1 MSVTRNTVRNGLFP
15 FAFRAAET
23 TGGRSAAGLG
33 RRLFAAAAL
42 LGMVAVGSGLSAA
55 EALAAKAAA
64 IVMDARTGQV
74 LIDQDADSIVHP
86 ASLTKMMTLYL
97 TFDALDDGRLRL
109 DQQLPVS
116 SWAESMTPTKL
127 GLRAGSTL
135 KVETAILGLVTK
147 SANDAAVVLA
157 EALGGTES
165 RFAEMM
171 TRKAREI
178 GMRHTLY
185 RNASGLP
192 NMEQVTTARDYAMLS
207 RALMRDHARY
217 YPYFSRRNFV
227 YGGRTLPNHNR
238 LMSRYEGMD
247 GIKTGYT
254 VASGFNLAASA
265 VRDGRRLVGVVMG
278 GKSAVSRDN
287 RMAALLDQA
296 FGRASP
302 GRDDGPVMASLD
314 TSRSDAID
322 GEGDDDDEEP
332 VVKTKSTRAALQVAA
347 VPVAPAR
354 DVKPTHD
361 AKSTRG
367 GPSHWAVQVGAFSS
381 RAAGNKAVSQAVKQ
395 APVLLRT
402 AKASVVEA
410 KAGKDTVYRARLTG
424 MDEQDARKACA
435 FLTKHG
441 HHCVAVSPNE
451 RS

>member
-15 FAFRAAET
+15 FAFRAADT
-23 TGGRSAAGLG
+23 NGGRSSAGVG
-33 RRLFAAAAL
+33 RHLFAAAAL
-42 LGMVAVGSGLSAA
+42 LGMVAAGSGLSAA

-64 IVMDARTGQV
+64 IVVDARTGQV
-74 LIDQDADSIVHP
+74 LIDQDADAITYP

-97 TFDALDDGRLRL
+97 TFDALDDGRLTL

-116 SWAESMTPTKL
+116 SWAESMSPTKL
-127 GLRAGSTL
+127 GLRAGQTL

-178 GMRHTLY
+178 GMRHTVY

-207 RALMRDHARY
+207 RALMRDHAKY
-217 YPYFSRRNFV
+217 YPYFSRRNFA
-227 YGGRTLPNHNR
+227 YGGRTLANHNH

-265 VRDGRRLVGVVMG
+265 VRDGRRLVGVVLG

-287 RMAALLDQA
+287 KMAALLDQA
-296 FGRASP
+296 FGRPSRGNEDA
-302 GRDDGPVMASLD
+302 PVVASLD
-314 TSRSDAID
+314 TTRSDAID
-322 GEGDDDDEEP
+322 GEGDDDEEP
-332 VVKTKSTRAALQVAA
+332 VVKAKPVRASLQTAAIPVAA
-347 VPVAPAR
+347 PKEEKA
-354 DVKPTHD
+354 
-361 AKSTRG
+361 SRG
-367 GPSHWAVQVGAFSS
+367 SASSHWGVQVGAFSS
-381 RAAGNKAVSQAVKQ
+381 KAAGNKAVSQAVKQ
-395 APVLLRT
+395 APFLLRT
-402 AKASVVEA
+402 AKPSVVQA
-410 KAGKDTVYRARLTG
+410 KTGKETVYRARLTG
-424 MDEQDARKACA
+424 LDEKDARKACA
-435 FLTKHG
+435 VLTKHG
-441 HHCVAVSPNE
+441 HHCVAVSPGE
-451 RS
+451 RG

>member
-1 MSVTRNTVRNGLFP
+1 MAV
-15 FAFRAAET
+15 
-23 TGGRSAAGLG
+23 LG
-33 RRLFAAAAL
+33 AL
-42 LGMVAVGSGLSAA
+42 TLASGLSAA
-55 EALAAKAAA
+55 GALAAKATA
-64 IVMDARTGQV
+64 IVVDARSGQV
-74 LIDQDADSIVHP
+74 LYDQDADALVHP

-127 GLRAGSTL
+127 GLRAGQTL

-171 TRKAREI
+171 TRKAREL

-192 NMEQVTTARDYAMLS
+192 NMEQVTTARDYATLS
-207 RALMRDHARY
+207 RALMRDHPKY
-217 YPYFSRRNFV
+217 YPYFSRRSFV
-227 YGGRTLPNHNR
+227 YGGRTLANHNH

-278 GKSAVSRDN
+278 GKSVASRDS

-296 FGRASP
+296 FGRGERP
-302 GRDDGPVMASLD
+302 RDGEALVASLD
-314 TSRSDAID
+314 TTSSDVID

-332 VVKTKSTRAALQVAA
+332 AARAKPTRAVQVAA
-347 VPVAPAR
+347 VPVAPPVKEDKPAR
-354 DVKPTHD
+354 G
-361 AKSTRG
+361 AAATRWG
-367 GPSHWAVQVGAFSS
+367 VQVGAFSS

-395 APVLLRT
+395 APVLLRG

-410 KAGKDTVYRARLTG
+410 KTGKDKVYRARLTG
-424 MDEQDARKACA
+424 LADEKTARKACVE
-435 FLTKHG
+435 LTKHG
-441 HHCVAVSPNE
+441 HHCVAVSPGE

>member
-1 MSVTRNTVRNGLFP
+1 M
-15 FAFRAAET
+15 
-23 TGGRSAAGLG
+23 GRHL
-33 RRLFAAAAL
+33 LAAAAL

-64 IVMDARTGQV
+64 IVVDARTGQV
-74 LIDQDADSIVHP
+74 LIDQDADAITHP

-97 TFDALDDGRLRL
+97 TFDALEDGRLTL

-116 SWAESMTPTKL
+116 SWAESMSPTKL
-127 GLRAGSTL
+127 GLRAGQTL

-171 TRKAREI
+171 TRKAREL
-178 GMRHTLY
+178 GMRHTVY

-192 NMEQVTTARDYAMLS
+192 NMEQVTTARDYAALS
-207 RALMRDHARY
+207 RALMRDHAKY

-227 YGGRTLPNHNR
+227 YGGRTLANHNH

-265 VRDGRRLVGVVMG
+265 VRDGRRLVGVVLG

-287 RMAALLDQA
+287 KMAALLDQA
-296 FGRASP
+296 FGRP
-302 GRDDGPVMASLD
+302 NRGRDDAPVMASLD
-314 TSRSDAID
+314 TTRSDAVD

-332 VVKTKSTRAALQVAA
+332 EVKAKPVRASLQTAA
-347 VPVAPAR
+347 VPAPIPVAPTR
-354 DVKPTHD
+354 EE
-361 AKSTRG
+361 KSSRG
-367 GPSHWAVQVGAFSS
+367 GSSSHWGVQVGAFSS
-381 RAAGNKAVSQAVKQ
+381 KAAGNKAVSQAVKQ
-395 APVLLRT
+395 APFLLRS

-410 KAGKDTVYRARLTG
+410 KTGKETVYRARLTG
-424 MDEQDARKACA
+424 LDEKDARKACA
-435 FLTKHG
+435 VLTKHG
-441 HHCVAVSPNE
+441 HHCVAVSPGE
-451 RS
+451 RG

>member
-15 FAFRAAET
+15 FAFRAADAA
-23 TGGRSAAGLG
+23 GGRSSAGVG
-33 RRLFAAAAL
+33 RHLLAAAAL

-64 IVMDARTGQV
+64 IVVDARTGQV
-74 LIDQDADSIVHP
+74 LIDQDADAITHP

-97 TFDALDDGRLRL
+97 TFDALEDGRLTL

-116 SWAESMTPTKL
+116 SWAESMSPTKL
-127 GLRAGSTL
+127 GLRAGQTL

-171 TRKAREI
+171 TRKAREL
-178 GMRHTLY
+178 GMRHTVY

-192 NMEQVTTARDYAMLS
+192 NMEQVTTARDYAALS
-207 RALMRDHARY
+207 RALMRDHAKY

-227 YGGRTLPNHNR
+227 YGGRTLPNHNH

-265 VRDGRRLVGVVMG
+265 VRDGRRLVGVVLG

-287 RMAALLDQA
+287 KMAALLDQA
-296 FGRASP
+296 FGRP
-302 GRDDGPVMASLD
+302 NRGRDDAPVMASLD
-314 TSRSDAID
+314 TTRSDAID

-332 VVKTKSTRAALQVAA
+332 EVKAKPVRASLQTAA
-347 VPVAPAR
+347 VPAAIPAAPAR
-354 DVKPTHD
+354 EE
-361 AKSTRG
+361 KSTRG
-367 GPSHWAVQVGAFSS
+367 GSSSHWGVQVGAFSS
-381 RAAGNKAVSQAVKQ
+381 KAAGNKAVSQAVKQ
-395 APVLLRT
+395 APFLLRS
-402 AKASVVEA
+402 AKVSVVEA
-410 KAGKDTVYRARLTG
+410 KTGKETVYRARLTG
-424 MDEQDARKACA
+424 LDEKDARKACA
-435 FLTKHG
+435 VLTKHG
-441 HHCVAVSPNE
+441 HNCVAVSPGE
-451 RS
+451 RG

>member
-15 FAFRAAET
+15 FAFRGTDTA
-23 TGGRSAAGLG
+23 GGRSSAGVG
-33 RRLFAAAAL
+33 RHFLAAAAL
-42 LGMVAVGSGLSAA
+42 LGMVAVGSGLTAA

-64 IVMDARTGQV
+64 IVVDARTGQV
-74 LIDQDADSIVHP
+74 LIDQDADAIVHP

-97 TFDALDDGRLRL
+97 TFDALEDGRLSL

-116 SWAESMTPTKL
+116 SFAESMSPTKL
-127 GLRAGSTL
+127 GLRAGQTL

-147 SANDAAVVLA
+147 SANDASVVLA

-171 TRKAREI
+171 TRKAREL
-178 GMRHTLY
+178 GMRRTVY

-192 NMEQVTTARDYAMLS
+192 NMEQVTTARDYSLLS
-207 RALMRDHARY
+207 RALMRDHAKY

-227 YGGRTLPNHNR
+227 YGGRTLANHNH

-278 GKSAVSRDN
+278 GKSAGSRDN
-287 RMAALLDQA
+287 KMAALLDQA
-296 FGRASP
+296 FGRAGR

-314 TSRSDAID
+314 TTRSDAVD
-322 GEGDDDDEEP
+322 GEGDDDDEP
-332 VVKTKSTRAALQVAA
+332 VVKAKPVRAAVQMAA
-347 VPVAPAR
+347 VPAAPAR
-354 DVKPTHD
+354 ESKAARET
-361 AKSTRG
+361 G
-367 GPSHWAVQVGAFSS
+367 SHWGVQVGAFSS
-381 RAAGNKAVSQAVKQ
+381 RAAGNKAVTQAVKQ
-395 APVLLRT
+395 APFILRA

-424 MDEQDARKACA
+424 LDEKDARKACA
-435 FLTKHG
+435 VLTKHG
-441 HHCVAVSPNE
+441 HHCVAVSPGD
-451 RS
+451 RG

>member
-15 FAFRAAET
+15 FAFRGTDTA
-23 TGGRSAAGLG
+23 GGRSSAGVG
-33 RRLFAAAAL
+33 RHFLAAAAL

-64 IVMDARTGQV
+64 IVVDARTGQV
-74 LIDQDADSIVHP
+74 LIDQDADAIVHP

-97 TFDALDDGRLRL
+97 AFDALEDGRLSL

-116 SWAESMTPTKL
+116 SFAESMSPTKL
-127 GLRAGSTL
+127 GLRAGQTL

-171 TRKAREI
+171 TRKAREL
-178 GMRHTLY
+178 GMRRTVY

-207 RALMRDHARY
+207 RALMRDHAKY

-227 YGGRTLPNHNR
+227 YGGRTLANHNH

-278 GKSAVSRDN
+278 GKSAGSRDN
-287 RMAALLDQA
+287 KMAALLDQA
-296 FGRASP
+296 FGRPSR

-314 TSRSDAID
+314 TTRSDAVD
-322 GEGDDDDEEP
+322 GEGDDDDEP
-332 VVKTKSTRAALQVAA
+332 VVKARPVRAAVQMAA
-347 VPVAPAR
+347 IPAAPAR
-354 DVKPTHD
+354 ESKAARD
-361 AKSTRG
+361 AG
-367 GPSHWAVQVGAFSS
+367 SHWGVQVGAFSS

-395 APVLLRT
+395 APFILRA

-410 KAGKDTVYRARLTG
+410 KTGKDTVYRARLTG
-424 MDEQDARKACA
+424 LDEKDARKACA
-435 FLTKHG
+435 VLTKHG
-441 HHCVAVSPNE
+441 HHCVAVSPGE
-451 RS
+451 RG

>member
-1 MSVTRNTVRNGLFP
+1 M
-15 FAFRAAET
+15 
-23 TGGRSAAGLG
+23 
-33 RRLFAAAAL
+33 FAAAAL

-64 IVMDARTGQV
+64 IVIDARTGQV
-74 LIDQDADSIVHP
+74 LIDQDADAIVHP

-97 TFDALDDGRLRL
+97 TFDALDDGRLTL

-116 SWAESMTPTKL
+116 SWAESMSPTKL
-127 GLRAGSTL
+127 GLRAGQTL

-171 TRKAREI
+171 TRKAREL
-178 GMRHTLY
+178 GMRHTVY

-227 YGGRTLPNHNR
+227 YGGRTLANHNH

-287 RMAALLDQA
+287 KMAALLDQA
-296 FGRASP
+296 FGRPSRGQEDA
-302 GRDDGPVMASLD
+302 PVMASLD
-314 TSRSDAID
+314 TTRSDATD
-322 GEGDDDDEEP
+322 GEGDDDEEP
-332 VVKTKSTRAALQVAA
+332 VVKARPVRASLQTAA
-347 VPVAPAR
+347 IPVAPA
-354 DVKPTHD
+354 KEEK
-361 AKSTRG
+361 ASRG
-367 GPSHWAVQVGAFSS
+367 SASSHWGVQVGAFSS
-381 RAAGNKAVSQAVKQ
+381 KAAGNKAVSQAVKQ
-395 APVLLRT
+395 APFLLRT
-402 AKASVVEA
+402 AKPSVVQA
-410 KAGKDTVYRARLTG
+410 KTGKETVYRARLTG
-424 MDEQDARKACA
+424 LDEKDARKACA
-435 FLTKHG
+435 VLTKHG
-441 HHCVAVSPNE
+441 HHCVAVSPGE
-451 RS
+451 RG

>member
-1 MSVTRNTVRNGLFP
+1 M
-15 FAFRAAET
+15 
-23 TGGRSAAGLG
+23 GRHFL
-33 RRLFAAAAL
+33 AAAAL

-64 IVMDARTGQV
+64 IVVDARTGQV
-74 LIDQDADSIVHP
+74 LIDQDADAIVHP

-97 TFDALDDGRLRL
+97 AFDALEDGRLSL

-116 SWAESMTPTKL
+116 SFAESMTPTKL
-127 GLRAGSTL
+127 GLRAGQTL

-171 TRKAREI
+171 TRKAREL
-178 GMRHTLY
+178 GMRRTVY

-207 RALMRDHARY
+207 RALMRDHAKY

-227 YGGRTLPNHNR
+227 YGGRTLANHNH

-278 GKSAVSRDN
+278 GKSAGSRDN
-287 RMAALLDQA
+287 KMAALLDQA
-296 FGRASP
+296 FGRPSR

-314 TSRSDAID
+314 TTRSDAVD
-322 GEGDDDDEEP
+322 GEGDDDDEP
-332 VVKTKSTRAALQVAA
+332 VVKARPVRAAVQMAA
-347 VPVAPAR
+347 IPAAPAR
-354 DVKPTHD
+354 ESKAARD
-361 AKSTRG
+361 AG
-367 GPSHWAVQVGAFSS
+367 SHWGVQVGAFSS

-395 APVLLRT
+395 APFILRA

-410 KAGKDTVYRARLTG
+410 KTGKDTVYRARLTG
-424 MDEQDARKACA
+424 LDEKDARKACA
-435 FLTKHG
+435 VLTKHG
-441 HHCVAVSPNE
+441 HHCVAVSPGE
-451 RS
+451 RG

>member
-1 MSVTRNTVRNGLFP
+1 MGRN
-15 FAFRAAET
+15 
-23 TGGRSAAGLG
+23 
-33 RRLFAAAAL
+33 LFAAAAL
-42 LGMVAVGSGLSAA
+42 LGMVAAGSGLSAA

-64 IVMDARTGQV
+64 IVVDARTGQV
-74 LIDQDADSIVHP
+74 LIDQDADAITHP

-97 TFDALDDGRLRL
+97 TFDALDDGRLTL

-116 SWAESMTPTKL
+116 SWAESMSPTKL
-127 GLRAGSTL
+127 GLRAGQTL

-178 GMRHTLY
+178 GMRHTVY

-207 RALMRDHARY
+207 RALMRDHAKY

-227 YGGRTLPNHNR
+227 YGGRTLANHNH

-287 RMAALLDQA
+287 KMAALLDQA
-296 FGRASP
+296 FGRP
-302 GRDDGPVMASLD
+302 GRGHEDGPVMASLD
-314 TSRSDAID
+314 TTRSDAVD
-322 GEGDDDDEEP
+322 GEGDDDEEP
-332 VVKTKSTRAALQVAA
+332 VVKAKPVRASLQTAA
-347 VPVAPAR
+347 IPVAPA
-354 DVKPTHD
+354 KEEK
-361 AKSTRG
+361 ASRG
-367 GPSHWAVQVGAFSS
+367 SASSHWGVQVGAFSS
-381 RAAGNKAVSQAVKQ
+381 KAAGNKAVSQAVKQ
-395 APVLLRT
+395 APFLLRT
-402 AKASVVEA
+402 AKPSVVQA
-410 KAGKDTVYRARLTG
+410 KAGKETVYRARLIG
-424 MDEQDARKACA
+424 LDEKDARKACA
-435 FLTKHG
+435 VLSKHG
-441 HHCVAVSPNE
+441 HHCVAVSPGE
-451 RS
+451 RG

>member
-15 FAFRAAET
+15 FAFRAADT
-23 TGGRSAAGLG
+23 AGGRSSAGMG
-33 RRLFAAAAL
+33 RHLLAAAAL

-64 IVMDARTGQV
+64 IVVDARTGQV
-74 LIDQDADSIVHP
+74 LIDQDADAITHP

-97 TFDALDDGRLRL
+97 TFDALEDGRLTL

-127 GLRAGSTL
+127 GLRAGQTL

-171 TRKAREI
+171 TRKAREL
-178 GMRHTLY
+178 GMRHTVY

-192 NMEQVTTARDYAMLS
+192 NMEQVTTARDYSYLS
-207 RALMRDHARY
+207 RALMRDHAKY

-227 YGGRTLPNHNR
+227 YGGRTLANHNH

-265 VRDGRRLVGVVMG
+265 VRDGRRLVGVVLG

-296 FGRASP
+296 FGRP
-302 GRDDGPVMASLD
+302 NRGRDDAPVMASLD
-314 TSRSDAID
+314 TTRSDAID
-322 GEGDDDDEEP
+322 GEGDDDDEEVEVKAKP
-332 VVKTKSTRAALQVAA
+332 VRASLQTAA
-347 VPVAPAR
+347 IPAAPAR
-354 DVKPTHD
+354 EE
-361 AKSTRG
+361 KSTRG
-367 GPSHWAVQVGAFSS
+367 GNSSHWGVQVGALSS
-381 RAAGNKAVSQAVKQ
+381 KSAGNKAVSQAVKQ
-395 APVLLRT
+395 APFLLRT

-410 KAGKDTVYRARLTG
+410 KTGKETVYRARLTG
-424 MDEQDARKACA
+424 LDEKDARKACA
-435 FLTKHG
+435 VLTKHG
-441 HHCVAVSPNE
+441 HHCVAVSPGE
-451 RS
+451 RG

>member
-1 MSVTRNTVRNGLFP
+1 M
-15 FAFRAAET
+15 
-23 TGGRSAAGLG
+23 G
-33 RRLFAAAAL
+33 RRLLAAAAL
-42 LGMVAVGSGLSAA
+42 LGMVAAGSGLSAA

-64 IVMDARTGQV
+64 IVVDARTGQV
-74 LIDQDADSIVHP
+74 LIDQDADAITHP

-97 TFDALDDGRLRL
+97 TFDALEDGRLTL

-116 SWAESMTPTKL
+116 SWAEGMTPTKL
-127 GLRAGSTL
+127 GLRAGQSL

-171 TRKAREI
+171 TRKAREL
-178 GMRHTLY
+178 GMRHTVY

-192 NMEQVTTARDYAMLS
+192 NMEQVTTARDYALLS
-207 RALMRDHARY
+207 RALMRDHAKY

-227 YGGRTLPNHNR
+227 YGGRTLPNHNH

-265 VRDGRRLVGVVMG
+265 VRDGRRLVGVVLG

-287 RMAALLDQA
+287 KMAALLDEA
-296 FGRASP
+296 FGRP
-302 GRDDGPVMASLD
+302 NRGRDDEAVMASLD

-322 GEGDDDDEEP
+322 GEGDDDDDEEP
-332 VVKTKSTRAALQVAA
+332 VTKAKPVRVSLQTAA
-347 VPVAPAR
+347 VPVAVPAAPVR
-354 DVKPTHD
+354 EEK
-361 AKSTRG
+361 ATRG
-367 GPSHWAVQVGAFSS
+367 GSTHWGVQVGAFSS
-381 RAAGNKAVSQAVKQ
+381 KAAGNKAVSQAVKQ
-395 APVLLRT
+395 APFLLRT

-410 KAGKDTVYRARLTG
+410 KAGKETIYRARLTG
-424 MDEQDARKACA
+424 LDEKDARKACA
-435 FLTKHG
+435 VLTKHG
-441 HHCVAVSPNE
+441 HHCVAVSPGE
-451 RS
+451 RADASRRRSG

>member
-1 MSVTRNTVRNGLFP
+1 M
-15 FAFRAAET
+15 
-23 TGGRSAAGLG
+23 GRH
-33 RRLFAAAAL
+33 LFAAAAL
-42 LGMVAVGSGLSAA
+42 LGMVAAGAGLSAA

-64 IVMDARTGQV
+64 IVVDARTGQV
-74 LIDQDADSIVHP
+74 LIDQDADAITHP

-97 TFDALDDGRLRL
+97 TFDALDDGRLTL

-116 SWAESMTPTKL
+116 SWAESMSPTKL
-127 GLRAGSTL
+127 GLRAGQTL

-171 TRKAREI
+171 TRKAREL
-178 GMRHTLY
+178 GMRHTVY

-207 RALMRDHARY
+207 RALMRDHAKY

-227 YGGRTLPNHNR
+227 YGGRTLANHNH

-287 RMAALLDQA
+287 KMAALLDQA
-296 FGRASP
+296 FGRPSR
-302 GRDDGPVMASLD
+302 GHEDGPVMASLD
-314 TSRSDAID
+314 ITRSDAVD
-322 GEGDDDDEEP
+322 GEGDDDEEP
-332 VVKTKSTRAALQVAA
+332 VVKAKPVRASLQTAA
-347 VPVAPAR
+347 IPVAPA
-354 DVKPTHD
+354 KEEK
-361 AKSTRG
+361 ASRG
-367 GPSHWAVQVGAFSS
+367 SASSHWGVQVGAFSS
-381 RAAGNKAVSQAVKQ
+381 KAAGNKAVSQAVKQ
-395 APVLLRT
+395 APFLLRT
-402 AKASVVEA
+402 AKPSVVQA
-410 KAGKDTVYRARLTG
+410 KTGKETVYRARLTG
-424 MDEQDARKACA
+424 LDEKDARKACA
-435 FLTKHG
+435 VLTKHG
-441 HHCVAVSPNE
+441 HHCVAVSPGE
-451 RS
+451 RG

>member
-1 MSVTRNTVRNGLFP
+1 M
-15 FAFRAAET
+15 
-23 TGGRSAAGLG
+23 GRH
-33 RRLFAAAAL
+33 LFAAAAL
-42 LGMVAVGSGLSAA
+42 LGMVAAGCGLSAA

-64 IVMDARTGQV
+64 IVVDARTGQV
-74 LIDQDADSIVHP
+74 LIDQDADAITHP

-97 TFDALDDGRLRL
+97 TFDALEDGRLTL

-116 SWAESMTPTKL
+116 SWAESMSPTKL
-127 GLRAGSTL
+127 GLRAGQSL

-171 TRKAREI
+171 TRKAREL
-178 GMRHTLY
+178 GMRHTVY

-192 NMEQVTTARDYAMLS
+192 NMEQVTTARDYAALS

-265 VRDGRRLVGVVMG
+265 VRDGRRLVGVVLG
-278 GKSAVSRDN
+278 GKSAVSRDDK
-287 RMAALLDQA
+287 MAALLDQA
-296 FGRASP
+296 FGRP
-302 GRDDGPVMASLD
+302 NRGRDDEAVMASLD

-322 GEGDDDDEEP
+322 GEGDDDDDEEP
-332 VVKTKSTRAALQVAA
+332 VVKAKPVRASLQTAAQTAA
-347 VPVAPAR
+347 VPAAVPAAPVREEKA
-354 DVKPTHD
+354 
-361 AKSTRG
+361 TRG
-367 GPSHWAVQVGAFSS
+367 ASTHWGVQVGAFSS
-381 RAAGNKAVSQAVKQ
+381 KAAGNKAVSQAVKQ
-395 APVLLRT
+395 APFLLRT
-402 AKASVVEA
+402 AKSSVTEA
-410 KAGKDTVYRARLTG
+410 KAGKETVYRARLTG
-424 MDEQDARKACA
+424 LDEKDARKACA
-435 FLTKHG
+435 VLTKHG
-441 HHCVAVSPNE
+441 HHCVAVSPGE
-451 RS
+451 RG

>member
-1 MSVTRNTVRNGLFP
+1 M
-15 FAFRAAET
+15 
-23 TGGRSAAGLG
+23 GRH
-33 RRLFAAAAL
+33 LFAAAAL
-42 LGMVAVGSGLSAA
+42 LGMVAAGAGLSAA

-64 IVMDARTGQV
+64 IVVDARTGQV
-74 LIDQDADSIVHP
+74 LIDQDADAITYP

-97 TFDALDDGRLRL
+97 TFDALDDGRLTL

-116 SWAESMTPTKL
+116 SWAESMSPTKL
-127 GLRAGSTL
+127 GLRAGQTL

-178 GMRHTLY
+178 GMRHTVY

-207 RALMRDHARY
+207 RALMRDHAKY
-217 YPYFSRRNFV
+217 YPYFSRRNFA
-227 YGGRTLPNHNR
+227 YGGRTLANHNH

-287 RMAALLDQA
+287 KMAALLDQA
-296 FGRASP
+296 FGRPSRGHEDA
-302 GRDDGPVMASLD
+302 PVMASLD
-314 TSRSDAID
+314 TTRSDAID
-322 GEGDDDDEEP
+322 GEGDDDEEP
-332 VVKTKSTRAALQVAA
+332 VVKAKPVRASLQTAA
-347 VPVAPAR
+347 IPVAPAKEEKASR
-354 DVKPTHD
+354 G
-361 AKSTRG
+361 STS
-367 GPSHWAVQVGAFSS
+367 SHWGVQVGAFSS
-381 RAAGNKAVSQAVKQ
+381 KAAGNKAVSQAVKQ
-395 APVLLRT
+395 APFLLRT
-402 AKASVVEA
+402 AKPSVVQA
-410 KAGKDTVYRARLTG
+410 KTGKETVYRARLTG
-424 MDEQDARKACA
+424 LDEKDARKACA
-435 FLTKHG
+435 VLTKHG
-441 HHCVAVSPNE
+441 HHCVAVSPGE
-451 RS
+451 RG

>member
-15 FAFRAAET
+15 FAFRGTDTAV
-23 TGGRSAAGLG
+23 GRSSAGVG
-33 RRLFAAAAL
+33 RHLLAAAAL
-42 LGMVAVGSGLSAA
+42 LGMVAVGSGLTAA

-64 IVMDARTGQV
+64 IVVDARTGQV
-74 LIDQDADSIVHP
+74 LIDQDADAIVHP

-97 TFDALDDGRLRL
+97 TFDALEDGRLSL

-116 SWAESMTPTKL
+116 SFAESMSPTKL
-127 GLRAGSTL
+127 GLRAGQTL

-147 SANDAAVVLA
+147 SANDASVVLA

-171 TRKAREI
+171 TRKAREL
-178 GMRHTLY
+178 GMRRTVY

-192 NMEQVTTARDYAMLS
+192 NMEQVTTARDYSLLS
-207 RALMRDHARY
+207 RALMRDHAKY

-227 YGGRTLPNHNR
+227 YGGRTLANHNH

-278 GKSAVSRDN
+278 GKSAGSRDN
-287 RMAALLDQA
+287 KMAALLDQA
-296 FGRASP
+296 FGRPSH

-314 TSRSDAID
+314 TSRSDARAVD
-322 GEGDDDDEEP
+322 GEGDDDDEP
-332 VVKTKSTRAALQVAA
+332 VAKAKPVRAAVQMAA
-347 VPVAPAR
+347 VPAAPAR
-354 DVKPTHD
+354 ESK
-361 AKSTRG
+361 ATREAG
-367 GPSHWAVQVGAFSS
+367 SHWGVQVGAFSS

-395 APVLLRT
+395 APFILRA

-424 MDEQDARKACA
+424 LDEKDARKACA
-435 FLTKHG
+435 VLTKHG
-441 HHCVAVSPNE
+441 HHCVAVSPGD
-451 RS
+451 RG